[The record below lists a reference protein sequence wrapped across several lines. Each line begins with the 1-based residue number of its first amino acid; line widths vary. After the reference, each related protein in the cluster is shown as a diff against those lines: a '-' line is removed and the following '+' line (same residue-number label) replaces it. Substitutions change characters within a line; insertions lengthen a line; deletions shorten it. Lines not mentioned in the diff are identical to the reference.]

1 MDNKTPLISVIVPAY
16 NSEKFVGKCIESI
29 QNNTYQNIEII
40 IINDGS
46 KDNTAAVVSEYAKA
60 DPRVVLIN
68 KENGG
73 VSKARNTGIDVA
85 TGEYIAFI
93 DSDDYISEDFLETL
107 IKPCIEQGA
116 ESAVSS
122 YQMVTPD
129 GKPLPCSK
137 TGFTDDFFI
146 TPQEVAD
153 NYFKYLDM
161 GVVNFV
167 NRIHKRS
174 VVGDI
179 RFSETLKWGE
189 DGSFNLEVFRK
200 CKKIYAT
207 PKELYYYVMHSNQAT
222 AKKMPGYAEMIT
234 EHIGDINDFLIYYN
248 AYDKNE
254 ICQGM
259 GKVWNSIFSEAI
271 YHSYSFK
278 QYNQTFEMFK
288 KQSWFAYVK
297 DPGKCAL
304 KQKIIHF
311 CIMHNL
317 PWLLYFMVRVNM
329 IFLKVKRLMK

>member
-1 MDNKTPLISVIVPAY
+1 MLPLISVIVPAY

-29 QNNTYQNIEII
+29 QNNSYKNIEII

-189 DGSFNLEVFRK
+189 DGSFNLEVFRR
-200 CKKIYAT
+200 CKRIYAT
-207 PKELYYYVMHSNQAT
+207 PRELYYYVMHSSQAT
-222 AKKMPGYAEMIT
+222 AKKMPGYAEQMVV
-234 EHIGDINDFLIYYN
+234 HIGDIHNYLKDYGAYEKN
-248 AYDKNE
+248 AVK
-254 ICQGM
+254 QGM
-259 GKVWNSIFSEAI
+259 GFIGLNVISYTA
-271 YHSYSFK
+271 YHSNSFK
-278 QYNQTFEMFK
+278 NYKRSFEMFK
-288 KQSWFAYVK
+288 AQPWYDFVK